1 MLLICKQVS
10 LTKLYKSLH
19 MIEGQRRGD
28 ISLHR
33 NVIQCTFWCVNH
45 LKSAGPGVQTSL
57 EDHCHRWDVGHDV
70 GGALT
75 TEHMAR
81 SSFIPAMLSRKDLNR
96 VDASSGLDVALDI
109 ELSEVE
115 EDEMTFRECD
125 RPGTNRERCRV
136 RITKVLQREVAC
148 RWREGFLDAAS
159 WVTFLVRA
167 WTIYQF
173 KQSLTSKYALH
184 FKEVLKKK

>member
-1 MLLICKQVS
+1 MLLNWKQ
-10 LTKLYKSLH
+10 LLKTKIYKSLQL
-19 MIEGQRRGD
+19 IEGRRRCD
-28 ISLHR
+28 ISLHW
-33 NVIQCTFWCVNH
+33 NFIQCTFWCVNH

-57 EDHCHRWDVGHDV
+57 EDHCHRWDVGHNV

-81 SSFIPAMLSRKDLNR
+81 SSFIPAMLSREDLNR

-109 ELSEVE
+109 ELGEVE

-125 RPGTNRERCRV
+125 RPCTNREWGSV
-136 RITKVLQREVAC
+136 RIPKVLQREVAC

-159 WVTFLVRA
+159 RVTFLMRA
-167 WTIYQF
+167 WTIY
-173 KQSLTSKYALH
+173 K
-184 FKEVLKKK
+184 LKRIEHKKITLISRKC